1 MIINQWV
8 PAAHRGDA
16 VGDSARR
23 VRDLLRTRGVESNLY
38 ALSIDDELRD
48 DVLPFDTISSHLG
61 DATILHFAVPS
72 IMSNKLTQLKSRTII
87 QYHNITPAHF
97 FAPYDSGIFRIAA
110 LGREE
115 LKALVG
121 HVDVALGD
129 SEYNRQELE
138 TLGFD
143 TTGVVPIIVDTTRIT
158 ESPVEPVLEE
168 TLLGDG
174 LANILFVGRIAP
186 NKKIEDIIRLAEHY
200 KRYVDTD
207 YRFIFVG
214 RTDAV
219 PRYYNTILSL
229 IAEYQMPRDRFVF
242 TGTVTD
248 SELATYYRASHAY
261 VSLSEHEG
269 FCVPLVEAMAADIP
283 VLAFGATAVPE
294 TLGGAGICFSPKDLE
309 YAAEMLGLLVYDDTV
324 RSDIITGQQSRVA
337 DFGPASTDAVI
348 DDLISVC
355 SHQ

>member
-1 MIINQWV
+1 MTINQWV
-8 PAAHRGDA
+8 PAAHRGVA

-23 VRDLLRTRGVESNLY
+23 VRDLLRTRGIESNLY
-38 ALSIDDELRD
+38 ALSIDDDLRG
-48 DVLPFDTISSHLG
+48 DVLPFDNISSHLG

-72 IMSNKLTQLKSRTII
+72 IMSTKFAQLKSRTVI

-110 LGREE
+110 RGREE
-115 LKALVG
+115 LKTLVG

-138 TLGFD
+138 TLGFN

-158 ESPVEPVLEE
+158 KSPVEPVLEE

-219 PRYYNTILSL
+219 PRYYDTILAL

-261 VSLSEHEG
+261 VSLSEPEG

-309 YAAEMLGLLVYDDTV
+309 YAAEILGLLVYDDTV
-324 RSDIITGQQSRVA
+324 RSDIIAGQQSRVA